1 MNPSFCAHP
10 QLMRV
15 ADNEL
20 CVRPTVA
27 AKYEKEKQVKEME
40 YSENTE
46 IKRDKAHKANARH
59 NGHLDRQI
67 YRQTNRYPSDT
78 HRI

>member
-1 MNPSFCAHP
+1 
-10 QLMRV
+10 MRA

-20 CVRPTVA
+20 CELLQKE
-27 AKYEKEKQVKEME
+27 KYEKQKRKRRGAGAKKSV
-40 YSENTE
+40 ENTE

-67 YRQTNRYPSDT
+67 YR
-78 HRI
+78 

>member
-1 MNPSFCAHP
+1 
-10 QLMRV
+10 MRV

-20 CVRPTVA
+20 CELLQKE
-27 AKYEKEKQVKEME
+27 KYEKQKRKPRRGGESV
-40 YSENTE
+40 ENTG

-67 YRQTNRYPSDT
+67 YR
-78 HRI
+78 